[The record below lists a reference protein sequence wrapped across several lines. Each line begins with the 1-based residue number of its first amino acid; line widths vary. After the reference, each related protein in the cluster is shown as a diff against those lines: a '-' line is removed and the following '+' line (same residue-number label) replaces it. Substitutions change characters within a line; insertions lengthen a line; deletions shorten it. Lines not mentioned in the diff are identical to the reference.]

1 MSNQVWLQFLNVS
14 LSTLATIFKKGFKA
28 GLTSSIFTNIKP
40 KHRRLLHP
48 KANVMPVLEA
58 QDLRTHYITMRGPV
72 KAVDGVSFR
81 IEKGEALGLAGE
93 SGCGKTTVALSIM
106 RILPTGGKIVGGK
119 VLFKDTDVAG
129 LSEAQMKKIRWKG
142 ISIVFQGAMNALN
155 PLYKLGDQISE
166 AILTH
171 EPQVGKKEAMNRAMK
186 LLELVG
192 LEPKRVKDYPHEL
205 SGGMRQR
212 GLIAMALAC
221 NPDLLIADEPGTALD
236 VIVQAQ
242 VLSLMDDLKKKLD
255 LAMILITHDLSI
267 IADVCEKA
275 AIMYAGKIVEHG
287 DVVGIFKEPL
297 HPYTQGLIGA
307 FPSIKAAR
315 RRMDSIPGLPPDLL
329 NPPPGC
335 RFHPRCR
342 YAEDICKTE
351 EPTLIS
357 MKSEKH
363 FVACH
368 LVSGKISKK

>member
-1 MSNQVWLQFLNVS
+1 
-14 LSTLATIFKKGFKA
+14 
-28 GLTSSIFTNIKP
+28 
-40 KHRRLLHP
+40 
-48 KANVMPVLEA
+48 
-58 QDLRTHYITMRGPV
+58 MRGPV